1 MSSPKGRSSALSPS
15 RMRFRPESN
24 EAVRELHRLGIRVAM
39 ITGDSKTV
47 ADSVAKRIG
56 IDEVAAEVLPADK
69 ASSVKRFQAGGK
81 RVAMVGDGVNDAPAL
96 ATADVGIAGLAQEPM
111 WRLSRPESYSCAATQ
126 WPDLAC
132 GWQRVWF
139 YCA

>member
-1 MSSPKGRSSALSPS
+1 MLGSDEI
-15 RMRFRPESN
+15 RPESH

-69 ASSVKRFQAGGK
+69 ASAVKRFQTGGK
-81 RVAMVGDGVNDAPAL
+81 RVAMVGDGLNDAPAL
-96 ATADVGIAGLAQEPM
+96 ATEDVGGRDRCENRCGHRASWNRARPQRSARRCWSDRSLSCHLPKDDPKSGLGN
-111 WRLSRPESYSCAATQ
+111 RS
-126 WPDLAC
+126 
-132 GWQRVWF
+132 
-139 YCA
+139 